1 MSHGVCGAAR
11 SEERV
16 NHCPP
21 PRSSSTNWEKMRVKI
36 YNQSLKPVMEG
47 PQSTQR
53 PCPGLPLR
61 ARISELPV
69 SLCFK
74 GAAGILCAALP
85 WHGSSSPA
93 LRFSPL
99 PCARGESLLSSCLF
113 FVFFFFS
120 SVRRISLPAVVPL
133 LGPITVLLLY
143 GLGQSSCPTDLFLL
157 VVAALQHLELSS
169 LLQPQALSTPTPLEK
184 KRDVTTQPSGKFPWK

>member
-1 MSHGVCGAAR
+1 MSHRVYGAAR

-16 NHCPP
+16 NHCPL
-21 PRSSSTNWEKMRVKI
+21 PRSSSTNWETMRVKI

-61 ARISELPV
+61 AHISELPV
-69 SLCFK
+69 SPCFK

-99 PCARGESLLSSCLF
+99 PCARGKSLLSSCLF
-113 FVFFFFS
+113 CFFFFFCKENFPPSCSVSLGAHYS
-120 SVRRISLPAVVPL
+120 SVIVRSGAELLPYRLVPACSGSAATSGAL
-133 LGPITVLLLY
+133 LP
-143 GLGQSSCPTDLFLL
+143 P
-157 VVAALQHLELSS
+157 A
-169 LLQPQALSTPTPLEK
+169 TPSPVHTNP
-184 KRDVTTQPSGKFPWK
+184 P